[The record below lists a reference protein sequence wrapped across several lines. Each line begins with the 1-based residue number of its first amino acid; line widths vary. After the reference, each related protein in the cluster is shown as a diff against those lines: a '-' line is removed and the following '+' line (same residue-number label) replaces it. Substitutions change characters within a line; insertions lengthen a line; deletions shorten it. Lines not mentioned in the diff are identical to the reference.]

1 MIALLSFFRPGYA
14 MPDLLVRGVDEALVK
29 ALKERAGA
37 HGRSAEAE
45 HRAIL
50 AEALG
55 RPRKRTFAEVL
66 ASIPEV
72 GADEDFERVEREG
85 RPPRVFD

>member
-1 MIALLSFFRPGYA
+1 

-29 ALKERAGA
+29 ALKARAGA

-50 AEALG
+50 AEALA
-55 RPRKRTFAEVL
+55 RPRRRPLADLL
-66 ASIPEV
+66 ASMPDV
-72 GADEDFERVEREG
+72 GTDADFERDGAEG
-85 RPPRVFD
+85 EGPRVFD

>member
-1 MIALLSFFRPGYA
+1 
-14 MPDLLVRGVDEALVK
+14 MPDLLVRGVDKALVK

-50 AEALG
+50 AEALA
-55 RPRKRTFAEVL
+55 RPRKRALAELL
-66 ASIPEV
+66 ASIPDV
-72 GADEDFERVEREG
+72 GADADFERVESEG
-85 RPPRVFD
+85 RAPRVFD

>member
-1 MIALLSFFRPGYA
+1 

-45 HRAIL
+45 HREIL
-50 AEALG
+50 AEALS
-55 RPRKRTFAEVL
+55 RPRKRPLAELL
-66 ASIPEV
+66 AAVPDV
-72 GADEDFERVEREG
+72 GTDADFERVESEVKT
-85 RPPRVFD
+85 PRVFD

>member
-1 MIALLSFFRPGYA
+1 
-14 MPDLLVRGVDEALVK
+14 MPDLLVRGVDEALVR

-50 AEALG
+50 AEALV
-55 RPRKRTFAEVL
+55 RTRRRSLAAVL
-66 ASIPEV
+66 ASMPDV
-72 GADEDFERVEREG
+72 GRDADFERVESVESEVRAS
-85 RPPRVFD
+85 RVFD